1 MWKGQRYWPL
11 HDLVVTRGRIAVMSR
26 DAYREELME
35 SASVLEPEDFDRM
48 IETATSEEKLRQ
60 YREAR
65 RDAEDHRR
73 QMQAEVE
80 ERLDSRISEDDY
92 LKMLEQ
98 LLDAGAE
105 PDAPS
110 DDSITMLS
118 WGDMATARMLL
129 AHGADP
135 NICDDHGAYPLHRAR
150 TGEKIRLLVAAG
162 AKINAR
168 KKASA
173 DDGPENIRS
182 TPLQSAISLSKPG
195 DDSPINALL
204 ELGADAAL
212 PDSQGYSTLAYC
224 HSEDVFRLIMNEGLD
239 PLALQPGSRTLVHT
253 LTYRHWLPRAELPA
267 EVAFLDFLLGF
278 GIDIN
283 ARDERGRTM
292 LHYAVE
298 NESYEDSVPNYEI
311 VLARGADKNIRD
323 DDGKRPFDLVAKS
336 LKKVRAVLR

>member
-135 NICDDHGAYPLHRAR
+135 NICDD
-150 TGEKIRLLVAAG
+150 
-162 AKINAR
+162 
-168 KKASA
+168 
-173 DDGPENIRS
+173 
-182 TPLQSAISLSKPG
+182 
-195 DDSPINALL
+195 
-204 ELGADAAL
+204 
-212 PDSQGYSTLAYC
+212 
-224 HSEDVFRLIMNEGLD
+224 
-239 PLALQPGSRTLVHT
+239 
-253 LTYRHWLPRAELPA
+253 
-267 EVAFLDFLLGF
+267 
-278 GIDIN
+278 
-283 ARDERGRTM
+283 
-292 LHYAVE
+292 
-298 NESYEDSVPNYEI
+298 
-311 VLARGADKNIRD
+311 
-323 DDGKRPFDLVAKS
+323 
-336 LKKVRAVLR
+336 